1 MLDFTLS
8 PSQQSLRRAAASF
21 AQTHLQ
27 NASLQYKD
35 HSTQP
40 ARFTSTRPLY
50 AAAARAGLLRG
61 QIPRALG
68 GTAESLVDA
77 ALVVEELFAVEP
89 SAALTLLGTGLGLTP
104 LFVVAEDGDE
114 GVKKLVGR
122 RLAPFLAAGLEGD
135 GGKEGEGDGE
145 EEEAP
150 LASFVHSEPRGTA
163 NWLERGGSGL
173 GVTAWLDDERGEW
186 VVSGDKMWTTN
197 SGGWDGRGAEL
208 QCVVCRR
215 KAREEEKLD
224 PSRDPA
230 ADILILAITRSI
242 LDANPP
248 STYRVL
254 SDPSLAGFR
263 STSGPHSRFTSLRV
277 PASHVLCPPGRGAAV
292 VERVFGTSAALV
304 GAMGVGIMRA
314 AFEAALQFCKTDD
327 RGGAGGPVLQR
338 QSVADL
344 LIDVKMRCE
353 TARLLT
359 WKALHALENGPGVWE
374 QRLELACQA
383 KIYSSEAAVQSV
395 VDAMKAVGITS
406 YATDQP
412 FARLLNDAMVLP
424 LFDGGNVGVRRRQ
437 IQKIFL
443 DAGYEPWAATFGS
456 EEQ

>member
-104 LFVVAEDGDE
+104 LFVVAEESE
-114 GVKKLVGR
+114 G
-122 RLAPFLAAGLEGD
+122 E
-135 GGKEGEGDGE
+135 EGEGEGNRE
-145 EEEAP
+145 EGEAP

-215 KAREEEKLD
+215 VERPPPEEEKLD

>member
-104 LFVVAEDGDE
+104 LFVVAEESE
-114 GVKKLVGR
+114 G
-122 RLAPFLAAGLEGD
+122 E
-135 GGKEGEGDGE
+135 EGEGEGNRE
-145 EEEAP
+145 EGEAP

-215 KAREEEKLD
+215 VERPPPEEEKLD

-314 AFEAALQFCKTDD
+314 AFEAALQFCKADD

>member
-104 LFVVAEDGDE
+104 LFVVAEESE
-114 GVKKLVGR
+114 GEEGGR
-122 RLAPFLAAGLEGD
+122 VRELMRGCLGVFLAADLEGD
-135 GGKEGEGDGE
+135 GGKEGEGNRE
-145 EEEAP
+145 EGEAP

-215 KAREEEKLD
+215 VERPPPSSFSETNGNGKQEGEQKAREEEKLD

-314 AFEAALQFCKTDD
+314 AFEAALQFCKADD

-395 VDAMKAVGITS
+395 VDAMKAVGMYVS
-406 YATDQP
+406 PPLSLGPRTD
-412 FARLLNDAMVLP
+412 L
-424 LFDGGNVGVRRRQ
+424 
-437 IQKIFL
+437 
-443 DAGYEPWAATFGS
+443 ET
-456 EEQ
+456 